1 MPLPALRADR
11 PDPRC
16 PGNCASAALGFD
28 FAYALQPIVDVP
40 ARAVWGH
47 EALVRGPGGE
57 PAPTVLSQV
66 SEANRY
72 RFDQACRVKAI
83 RTAAELRLPA
93 PERLSINFLPNAI
106 YRPEVCIQTTL
117 ESARAHG
124 WPIERIVFEATE
136 GEQVAD
142 AAWLAE
148 VLTEYQ
154 RMGFLTALDDFGAGY
169 AGLNLLANF
178 QPDIVK
184 LDMELVR
191 GAHASRSRQAIAH
204 GVLRICQD
212 LGITVIAEGVETAD
226 ERDFFLHAGV
236 RLMQGYWFARPA
248 FGQRAE
254 IDAAVW
260 G

>member
-1 MPLPALRADR
+1 MPLPALHAER

-16 PGNCASAALGFD
+16 PGNCASQPLGFD
-28 FAYALQPIVDVP
+28 FGYAFQPIVDVA
-40 ARAVWGH
+40 ARSVWGH
-47 EALVRGPGGE
+47 EALVRGPAGE
-57 PAPTVLSQV
+57 PAPTVLAQV
-66 SEANRY
+66 SDANRY
-72 RFDQACRVKAI
+72 KFDQACRVKAI
-83 RTAAELRLPA
+83 RTAAEIGLQ
-93 PERLSINFLPNAI
+93 ERLSINFLPNAI

-117 ESARAHG
+117 QAARTHG

-136 GEQVAD
+136 GERVAD
-142 AAWLAE
+142 AGWLAE
-148 VLTEYQ
+148 VLAEYQ

-184 LDMELVR
+184 IDMELVR
-191 GAHASRSRQAIAH
+191 NVHASRARQAITH
-204 GVLRICQD
+204 GVLRICQE

-236 RLMQGYWFARPA
+236 RLMQGYAFARPA
-248 FGQRAE
+248 FRQRAA
-254 IDAAVW
+254 IDPAVW

>member
-1 MPLPALRADR
+1 MISITPSAR

-16 PGNCASAALGFD
+16 PGDCAGAPLGFD
-28 FAYALQPIVDVP
+28 FAYAFQPIVDGP
-40 ARAVWGH
+40 ARTVWGH
-47 EALVRGPGGE
+47 EALVRGPQGE
-57 PAPTVLSQV
+57 PAHTVLDQV
-66 SEANRY
+66 SDANRY
-72 RFDQACRVKAI
+72 RFDQACRVTAI
-83 RTAAELRLPA
+83 RTATEIGLQ
-93 PERLSINFLPNAI
+93 ERLSINFLPNAI

-124 WPIERIVFEATE
+124 WPLERLVFEATE
-136 GEQVAD
+136 GEQVTD
-142 AAWLAE
+142 GRWLAE

-178 QPDIVK
+178 QPDLVK

-191 GAHASRSRQAIAH
+191 DVHTSRSRQAIAH
-204 GVLRICQD
+204 GVIRICQD

-236 RLMQGYWFARPA
+236 RLMQGYAFARPA
-248 FGQRAE
+248 FGQRAQV
-254 IDAAVW
+254 DAAAW